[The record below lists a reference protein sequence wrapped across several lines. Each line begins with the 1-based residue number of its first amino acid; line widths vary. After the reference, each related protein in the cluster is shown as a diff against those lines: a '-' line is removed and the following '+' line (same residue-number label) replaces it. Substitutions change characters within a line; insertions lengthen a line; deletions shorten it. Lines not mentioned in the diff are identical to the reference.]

1 MSKDGLPK
9 QVINSSMLEAYGL
22 KKDLRAKLERFD
34 QMRKYMQGTGK
45 PAPNT
50 IRLYRADYRAIDRV
64 VREKSAGMRTIE
76 TVTWGGNS
84 LIPHDASPKPFAL
97 EADAA

>member
-76 TVTWGGNS
+76 TVTWGGQ
-84 LIPHDASPKPFAL
+84 FANPSRCQPQ
-97 EADAA
+97 AFCIGG